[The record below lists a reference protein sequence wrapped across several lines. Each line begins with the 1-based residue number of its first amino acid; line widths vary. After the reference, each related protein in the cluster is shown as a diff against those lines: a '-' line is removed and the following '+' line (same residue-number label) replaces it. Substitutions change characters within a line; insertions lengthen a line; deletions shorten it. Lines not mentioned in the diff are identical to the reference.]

1 MEYRII
7 LAQTSQS
14 KNGFTDWVELRGE
27 MERKINNVLLAV
39 SEYVTK
45 QQAVQYLTAEQYK
58 MVLVGGINTTFE
70 ISPSSGENTVI
81 LQQAVLIPK
90 EVAQYLDYQH
100 SKVGTPNE
108 TPYTECFDF

>member
-7 LAQTSQS
+7 IAQTSQS

-39 SEYVTK
+39 HEYVSK
-45 QQAVQYLTAEQYK
+45 QQPTHMSAEQYK
-58 MVLVGGINTTFE
+58 MLLVGGINTTFE

-90 EVAQYLDYQH
+90 EVGDYLDYQH
-100 SKVGTPNE
+100 SKIGTPNE
-108 TPYTECFDF
+108 TPFTECFDF

>member
-1 MEYRII
+1 
-7 LAQTSQS
+7 
-14 KNGFTDWVELRGE
+14 

-58 MVLVGGINTTFE
+58 MVLVGGVNTTFE

-90 EVAQYLDYQH
+90 EVGDYLDYQH
-100 SKVGTPNE
+100 SKIGTPNE
-108 TPYTECFDF
+108 TPFTECFDF